1 MADSSFY
8 TGKIMTHFKGKD
20 ALSHM
25 QEKKL
30 EGSLSEPHGL
40 ELQGF
45 AFACIDGAR
54 QLSSLLL
61 FLSALALS
69 GKLLLIS
76 GLSFII
82 LFAGRSA
89 LLGQARL
96 ERLHRLAEQE
106 RYEIAHHRPQ
116 ERAEL
121 KALYG
126 SKGFKGELLD
136 KVVDVLMADDDR
148 LLKVM
153 LEEEMG
159 LSLEAYEHPLKP
171 ALGIVLS
178 GLSVMAL
185 FAGSFL
191 LGSWEGGILCLI
203 LIIGG
208 TSLYNAYK
216 EKNHMISALVWNLG
230 VSLLATLFAYFAL
243 HSL

>member
-1 MADSSFY
+1 MS
-8 TGKIMTHFKGKD
+8 HFQGKD
-20 ALSHM
+20 ALTHM
-25 QEKKL
+25 KEKKL

-40 ELQGF
+40 ELPGF

-54 QLSSLLL
+54 QLSSVLL

-69 GKLLLIS
+69 WKLLLIS

-106 RYEIAHHRPQ
+106 RYEISHHRPQ

-121 KALYG
+121 KALYA
-126 SKGFKGELLD
+126 SKGFKDDLLD

-171 ALGIVLS
+171 SLAIVLS
-178 GLSVMAL
+178 GLAVLVL
-185 FAGSFL
+185 FIGSYFL
-191 LGSWEGGILCLI
+191 ASLKGGVLSLI
-203 LIIGG
+203 LIIAI
-208 TSLYNAYK
+208 TSIYNAYK
-216 EKNHMISALVWNLG
+216 EKNHVLTALVWNLG
-230 VSLLATLFAYFAL
+230 LALLASLFAYCAL